1 MRAAGGTDARRDK
14 EHRMI
19 KCIEVADLKVGMY
32 IHDLNCDWMSHPF
45 LLKRFLIKDEEE
57 IRKIADSGIHEVYID
72 TRKGMD
78 LPSAP
83 SATEVKKLLEEQI
96 REFGSNET
104 VLEPQV
110 EAGSEFGR
118 AQLIHS
124 EANQIIQGILKDVR
138 LGKQVELEMVEPS
151 VTKMTSSILR
161 NGGALLSLCR
171 IKDKDNYTFQHSV
184 SVGALM
190 VSFCNAMGM
199 SKEVT
204 HHAGIGGM
212 LHDIGKM
219 KIPDRILNKPGKLT
233 EQEFAVMKCHVVE
246 SKQIL
251 LQTTG
256 ISETAV
262 LVAAQH
268 HERHDGSGYPAGL
281 KGEEISQLGQMAA
294 IVDVYDALTSD
305 RCYHKGMA
313 PTDALRKIYE
323 WSKFHFNPQLVQAF
337 MRSIGIY
344 PIGTLVRLESGRL
357 GVVVEQNESN
367 LISPKVKVFFSTK
380 SNVYI
385 PPEMV
390 DLSRGMGFGGGD
402 RIVKH
407 ESPDKWK
414 IDPLRFL

>member
-1 MRAAGGTDARRDK
+1 
-14 EHRMI
+14 MI
-19 KCIEVADLKVGMY
+19 KCIDVSDLKVGMY

-45 LLKRFLIKDEEE
+45 LVNRFLVGNEGE
-57 IRKIADSGIHEVYID
+57 IEKIVDAGIHEVYID
-72 TRKGMD
+72 TRKGLD

-83 SATEVKKLLEEQI
+83 TEGEVRKQLENEL
-96 REFGSNET
+96 REIASRKT
-104 VLEPQV
+104 IAPRQV
-110 EAGSEFGR
+110 EAGEEFGR

-124 EANQIIQGILKDVR
+124 EANQIVRDILQDVR
-138 LGKQVELEMVEPS
+138 LGKQMVLDQVEPQ
-151 VTKMTSSILR
+151 VEKLTGSILR

-199 SKEVT
+199 SKEVI

-219 KIPDRILNKPGKLT
+219 KVPDTILNKPGKLT

-251 LQTTG
+251 LATQG

-294 IVDVYDALTSD
+294 IVDVYDALTSN
-305 RCYHKGMA
+305 RCYHKGMP

-323 WSKFHFNPQLVQAF
+323 WSKFHFNPELVQAF
-337 MRSIGIY
+337 MRAIGIY

-357 GVVVEQNESN
+357 GVVIEQNENN
-367 LISPKVKVFFSTK
+367 LIAPKVKVFFSIK
-380 SNVYI
+380 SNSYI
-385 PPEMV
+385 PPEVV
-390 DLSRGMGFGGGD
+390 DLSRRMGHGGGD
-402 RIVKH
+402 KIVKH
-407 ESPDKWK
+407 EVPEKWK

>member
-1 MRAAGGTDARRDK
+1 
-14 EHRMI
+14 MI
-19 KCIEVADLKVGMY
+19 KCIDISDLKVGMY

-45 LLKRFLIKDEEE
+45 LLKRFLVKDESA
-57 IRKIADSGIHEVYID
+57 IDKIAAAGIHQVYID
-72 TRKGMD
+72 TDKGQD
-78 LPSAP
+78 VAHAP
-83 SATEVKKLLEEQI
+83 TVMEVKHKLEQEI
-96 REFGSNET
+96 IELASHET
-104 VLEPQV
+104 PAERQV
-110 EAGSEFGR
+110 DAAAEFGR
-118 AQLIHS
+118 AQLIHN
-124 EANQIIQGILKDVR
+124 EANLIVRSILQDVR

-151 VTKMTSSILR
+151 IEKMTSSILR

-190 VSFCNAMGM
+190 VSFCKAMNM
-199 SKEVT
+199 SREVI

-219 KIPDRILNKPGKLT
+219 KVPDSILNKPGKLT

-251 LQTTG
+251 LATQG
-256 ISETAV
+256 ISDTAV
-262 LVAAQH
+262 QVAAQH
-268 HERHDGSGYPAGL
+268 HERHDGSGYPEGL

-313 PTDALRKIYE
+313 PTDALRKIFE
-323 WSKFHFNPQLVQAF
+323 WSKFHFNPVLVQAF
-337 MRSIGIY
+337 MRCIGIY

-357 GVVVEQNESN
+357 GVVVEQNDNN
-367 LISPKVKVFFSTK
+367 LVSPKVKVFFSSK
-380 SNVYI
+380 SNTYI
-385 PPEMV
+385 PPEIV
-390 DLSRGMGFGGGD
+390 DLSRGMGAGGGD
-402 RIVKH
+402 KIISH
-407 ESPDKWK
+407 ESPAKWR

>member
-1 MRAAGGTDARRDK
+1 MRAAGGTGARRDK

-45 LLKRFLIKDEEE
+45 LLKRFLIKHEEE
-57 IRKIADSGIHEVYID
+57 IHKIADSGIHEVYID
-72 TRKGMD
+72 TRKGLD

-83 SATEVKKLLEEQI
+83 TATEVKKLLEEQI
-96 REFGSNET
+96 REFGSSET
-104 VLEPQV
+104 ILERQV
-110 EAGSEFGR
+110 EAGAEFGR

-151 VTKMTSSILR
+151 VSKMTSSILR

-199 SKEVT
+199 SKEVI

-233 EQEFAVMKCHVVE
+233 EQEFSVMKCHVVE

-256 ISETAV
+256 ISDTAV

-385 PPEMV
+385 PPELV

>member
-45 LLKRFLIKDEEE
+45 LLKRFLIKHEEE

-104 VLEPQV
+104 ILERQV

-151 VTKMTSSILR
+151 VSKMTSSILR

-199 SKEVT
+199 SKEVI

-233 EQEFAVMKCHVVE
+233 EQEFTVMKCHVVE

>member
-1 MRAAGGTDARRDK
+1 MRAAGGTGARRDK

-45 LLKRFLIKDEEE
+45 LLKRFLIKHEEE
-57 IRKIADSGIHEVYID
+57 IHKIADSGIHEVYID
-72 TRKGMD
+72 TRKGLD

-83 SATEVKKLLEEQI
+83 TATEVKKLLEEQI
-96 REFGSNET
+96 REFGSSET
-104 VLEPQV
+104 ILERQV
-110 EAGSEFGR
+110 EAGAEFGR

-151 VTKMTSSILR
+151 VSKMTSSILR

-199 SKEVT
+199 SKEVI

-233 EQEFAVMKCHVVE
+233 EQEFSVMKCHVVE

-385 PPEMV
+385 PPELV